1 MRSDQTCS
9 WSQGFP
15 GLLSPLLLLQ
25 LLPAL
30 GWARTTSGDT
40 AQHLGTRH
48 NIWGNGTT
56 SGWVLALQCPWE
68 GEGEVAPLSA
78 GTALHS
84 SQGTQG
90 TGKASEL
97 LTDLQLRSGIIPEQ
111 TCSEEW
117 EHLCELPPLLQ
128 ELIAPC
134 MAPCSTQ
141 LWELQNPS
149 SLMEMPWPSPALPCA
164 HTGWVGR
171 GQVPA
176 EELCRAGTSPQFHN
190 YRWSLPVSLGEEHP
204 CSPSNRESWLFPLS
218 PGGWA
223 EQQVQ

>member
-1 MRSDQTCS
+1 MLNISLGVRTQAWFCPPSLCENPNHQWTIPPVRSDQTCS

-56 SGWVLALQCPWE
+56 SGWVLALRCPWE

-149 SLMEMPWPSPALPCA
+149 SLMEMPWPSPALPSA
-164 HTGWVGR
+164 HTG
-171 GQVPA
+171 
-176 EELCRAGTSPQFHN
+176 
-190 YRWSLPVSLGEEHP
+190 
-204 CSPSNRESWLFPLS
+204 
-218 PGGWA
+218 
-223 EQQVQ
+223 